1 MQGLLKSDVEK
12 NWNTWADR
20 LAELRKDYDSYSKF
34 CQLVLSIVV
43 GRNIW
48 KTTVGKCKISDFV
61 TVSDEAFAL
70 LLIDNSWHVWL
81 DMGIKAQA
89 GEAMG
94 GAKGPTGDNGG
105 NRLMTKFTSNGAFV
119 KKNQGWSK
127 QGLSRFVQLVKDVKA
142 DREDVAKKNEKSF
155 ETLFLHAEMAKLDN
169 KKKKKSIQLTTGND
183 NDGSDDDDDDMYF
196 E

>member
-94 GAKGPTGDNGG
+94 GAKGPAGDNGG

-142 DREDVAKKNEKSF
+142 DREDDAKKMRNPLRLCF
-155 ETLFLHAEMAKLDN
+155 YILRWQN
-169 KKKKKSIQLTTGND
+169 WTTRKRKNRT
-183 NDGSDDDDDDMYF
+183 S
-196 E
+196 